1 MRGDVTGN
9 EVANGWIVFDQVE
22 IDLAGRRLFVAGA
35 ETPLEPKAFSVLAL
49 LARHP
54 GQAFA
59 RDEILDAVWGH
70 THVTPGVL
78 NRIITLLRQALGES
92 ADNTLYLH
100 TLHGVGYRFDASTRW
115 AESRRNTALEPNLE
129 AAAAGVL
136 QDAIPGEAQTSTPI
150 VATSP
155 GRSVAAVTDAGAFAA
170 RVDVPSAT
178 APRRGWH
185 VLGWLG
191 VVALFALAVVVYRPG
206 QHAVDTPLAVR
217 PTSTVQ
223 PTLVVLPLRAVGSA
237 QDESV
242 LADGLSEELITRL
255 ARVDGL
261 RLISQTSA
269 ALARS
274 ENLDLNQLAAR
285 LHVSHA
291 LEGSLRQSGQQLRID
306 LRLIEIPGGRTL
318 WAQDYD
324 RGVAD
329 VFAIQSEIAQSV
341 AGALTLKLG
350 LSSNSGERDPQLFRD
365 YLQLR
370 HRMVEYPDPDD
381 YAKLIVDTR
390 AFAARAPD
398 YARAQGLLARVTV
411 REMRALGSMTDAESA
426 EAARAAVRALELDP
440 DQIEAHAASAALA
453 CRATEWA
460 RCMDEFRRVLE
471 LAPADSILRAAHG
484 FWLADVGY
492 LDQGLGQTEI
502 GVASDPLSY
511 EASLA
516 RARVLDT
523 MGRHT
528 EAGAAFEATA
538 RLPAGTRTRL
548 SYARWYNAMWRGDYA
563 AAREFAGDMPIEQ
576 HFREAYLATT
586 EALQDPA
593 RQPQAVLRI
602 EASELATGHYNFLR
616 LQLPDPDLP
625 KILDALERELRNRTS
640 SYHLLIWNPEYVAM
654 RRDPA
659 FQDFLRRTHMIDYWR
674 SHGWPPQCKPEG
686 DGARCD

>member
-1 MRGDVTGN
+1 MHGEVTGS

-35 ETPLEPKAFSVLAL
+35 ETPLEPKAFGVLAL

-54 GQAFA
+54 GQAFT
-59 RDEILDAVWGH
+59 REEILDAVWGH

-78 NRIITLLRQALGES
+78 NRVITLLRQALGES

-100 TLHGVGYRFDASTRW
+100 TLHGVGYRFDAVTRW
-115 AESRRNTALEPNLE
+115 AESRRNTALEPNVE
-129 AAAAGVL
+129 APAAPADTTRVDL
-136 QDAIPGEAQTSTPI
+136 QTSLPI
-150 VATSP
+150 AAMSAVRGDAELADADAFAIAADVP
-155 GRSVAAVTDAGAFAA
+155 AVTTP
-170 RVDVPSAT
+170 R
-178 APRRGWH
+178 RRGWH
-185 VLGWLG
+185 ALGWIG
-191 VVALFALAVVVYRPG
+191 VAALFALA
-206 QHAVDTPLAVR
+206 AVIYQSNRRSADAPPVAR
-217 PTSTVQ
+217 PTAVVQ
-223 PTLVVLPLRAVGSA
+223 PTLVVLPLRAVDSG
-237 QDESV
+237 QDENV

-324 RGVAD
+324 RGLAD
-329 VFAIQSEIAQSV
+329 VFAIQSEVAQSV

-350 LSSNSGERDPQLFRD
+350 LSNDTGDRDPQLFRD

-370 HRMVEYPDPDD
+370 HRLVEYPEPDD
-381 YAKLIVDTR
+381 YAKLIVDAR
-390 AFAARAPD
+390 AFAARVPD
-398 YARAQGLLARVTV
+398 YARAQGLLARVNV

-426 EAARAAVRALELDP
+426 EAARAAARALELDP

-453 CRATEWA
+453 CRATEWR

-471 LAPADSILRAAHG
+471 LAPADSILRAAYG

-492 LDQGLGQTEI
+492 LEQGLAQTEI
-502 GVASDPLSY
+502 GVASDPLNY

-523 MGRHT
+523 MGRHA

-548 SYARWYNAMWRGDYA
+548 SYARWYNAMWRSDYV
-563 AAREFAGDMPIEQ
+563 AARDFAGDMPADQ
-576 HFREAYLATT
+576 HFRETYLAVTD
-586 EALQDPA
+586 ALQDPA
-593 RQPQAVLRI
+593 RWPQVESSIR
-602 EASELATGHYNFLR
+602 ASERVTGRYNFLR
-616 LQLPDPDLP
+616 LMQPAPDYA
-625 KILDALERELRNRTS
+625 KILGALEVALRDRTS
-640 SYHLLIWNPEYVAM
+640 SYHLLIWNPEFLPL

-674 SHGWPPQCKPEG
+674 SNAWPPQCKPDG